1 MNFNLLRIHKRN
13 FYFIFYFFI
22 FPCHSL
28 ILSSHLNVAIKK
40 SEKNN
45 NFKIGS
51 HPLFKRCTECMYTY
65 EKFTSVTDLEPVSSD
80 NSTETRASA
89 DRQIRMQCPLCVSA
103 RKKIVFDNIMCSDSD
118 MQRLYVIHNTN
129 NCNIMRCAVCTLH
142 KHQKQNEI
150 TDHTNRKRLTT
161 KVNIVSHNHLF
172 LLSCEFK
179 GLCFRKKNKKQT
191 P

>member
-1 MNFNLLRIHKRN
+1 MLRIHKRN

-118 MQRLYVIHNTN
+118 M
-129 NCNIMRCAVCTLH
+129 H